1 MVRVNCSHQGNRS
14 PHVKSSIFVLFLLLL
29 IFTFLTSAALS
40 NGTIPFD
47 CPDVPN
53 PKFQFH
59 FTRELISL
67 AVTTFPFNTVESI
80 YIHIY
85 GDASDIFEKL
95 ARYYTESLKAEN
107 WYNSHEDSTMQLYIL
122 ESTPVEGQQVGST
135 VLGIFAVVRGDEDVY
150 LLNIVGN
157 IPPKQVRKL
166 LTNLEELGIDIPKLA
181 SISELSLPKSEGTS
195 KGLSLPT
202 LFRMSKDSTVSNKTD
217 SAFFSASYMENHQGH
232 WTYRGHPIEHI
243 QIRASETKQVATVS
257 DGLKNG
263 AGDITELLDGLSS
276 TNDSVETPRFIV
288 LPEERMIKISA
299 GRMLDETQP
308 TMLTKSFQTQDGD
321 PIHEI
326 VIRGN
331 QYTEANTVRVAL
343 EKGPTEIEAVV
354 GTLPDAV
361 STVEKVG
368 LLIEEVD
375 SQRTAIITVV
385 EKPPASQFY
394 VDGTP
399 QLGFNRVTGWELGAH
414 LESGFRAQREQ
425 NSAFRFHFS
434 SESEREDNSKL
445 FGQIGYG
452 FSDKQPYYRF
462 GGRAVWEEPY
472 SWSLGLTAQYQ
483 RATSTITPDLFSHYN
498 DTGTTILRI
507 FGVPDHQ
514 DYYLRQGAKVEL
526 EWKAVFPMRPLQ
538 FLRLNHSFK
547 LILLA
552 ESHESLEKNTDW
564 HIFNWGSRSE
574 ARGNPIIT
582 PGQMRSAMFRY
593 DFDTRNNYLGS
604 HHTFFVEHSNPVFG
618 SDFDWT
624 RFQAHLRYA
633 YPIGDHQIRARAVVG
648 SATAPLP
655 IQRQFVMGGI
665 GTLNGYPLYAFAGD
679 AGLLFNVEFLYHLFS
694 FGNQSLS
701 AALILDEGQV
711 WNVSESQRRL
721 DPKGSVGIGLQFET
735 DVDIFRFNVA
745 KALEAEQGVQYN
757 FMFFYS
763 F

>member
-1 MVRVNCSHQGNRS
+1 M
-14 PHVKSSIFVLFLLLL
+14 KSSVFVLCLFLL

-67 AVTTFPFNTVESI
+67 AVTTFPFNTVESV

-85 GDASDIFEKL
+85 DDEADTFDKL
-95 ARYYTESLKAEN
+95 VQYYTENLKAEN
-107 WYNSHEDSTMQLYIL
+107 WHNSHEDNTTRLYYIL
-122 ESTPVEGQQVGST
+122 GVPDPIKSRRADDSI
-135 VLGIFAVVRGDEDVY
+135 LGIFAIVKGESDVY

-166 LTNLEELGIDIPKLA
+166 LTNLDEFGIDIPELK
-181 SISELSLPKSEGTS
+181 SIGELSFPKSEGTS
-195 KGLSLPT
+195 ERMPLPT
-202 LFRMSKDSTVSNKTD
+202 LFRISKDSAATNKTD
-217 SAFFSASYMENHQGH
+217 SAFFSPSYMENHHGH
-232 WTYRGHPIEHI
+232 WTYRGYPIDRI

-257 DGLKNG
+257 EGLKNG
-263 AGDITELLDGLSS
+263 SEDITELLEGLSL
-276 TNDSVETPRFIV
+276 TNSSVETPRFIV
-288 LPEERMIKISA
+288 LPEERTIKISA

-308 TMLTKSFQTQDGD
+308 TTLTKLFQTRDGD

-326 VIRGN
+326 VIRGS

-354 GTLPDAV
+354 GTLPEAV
-361 STVEKVG
+361 STVEKAG

-375 SQRTAIITVV
+375 SQRTAIITVI

-414 LESGFRAQREQ
+414 LESGFRVQRAHT
-425 NSAFRFHFS
+425 SSFGFS
-434 SESEREDNSKL
+434 FPPEPNKADNSKV
-445 FGQIGYG
+445 FGRIGYG

-462 GGRAVWEEPY
+462 GGRAVWEESY
-472 SWSLGLTAQYQ
+472 SWHLGLTVQYQ
-483 RATSTITPDLFSHYN
+483 RATSTIAPDLFSHYN
-498 DTGTTILRI
+498 DTATTILRI

-547 LILLA
+547 LILLT

-564 HIFNWGSRSE
+564 HMFNWGSKSE
-574 ARGNPIIT
+574 TRGNPIIT

-593 DFDTRNNYLGS
+593 DFDTRNDYLGS
-604 HHTFFVEHSNPVFG
+604 HHTFFIEHSNPVFG

-679 AGLLFNVEFLYHLFS
+679 AGFLFNTEFIYKLFS
-694 FGNQSLS
+694 FGNQSLL
-701 AALILDEGQV
+701 AAFIFDGGQV
-711 WNVSESQRRL
+711 WNVSEDQGRF
-721 DPKGSVGIGLQFET
+721 DPKGSVGIGLQFENEV
-735 DVDIFRFNVA
+735 DVFRFNVA
-745 KALEAEQGVQYN
+745 KALDAEQGVQYN

>member
-1 MVRVNCSHQGNRS
+1 M
-14 PHVKSSIFVLFLLLL
+14 KSSIFVLFLLLL

>member
-1 MVRVNCSHQGNRS
+1 M
-14 PHVKSSIFVLFLLLL
+14 KSSIFVLFLLLL

-202 LFRMSKDSTVSNKTD
+202 LFRISKDSAVTNKTD

-232 WTYRGHPIEHI
+232 WTYRGHPIERI

-288 LPEERMIKISA
+288 LPAERMIKISA
-299 GRMLDETQP
+299 GSMLDETQP
-308 TMLTKSFQTQDGD
+308 TTLTKLFQTQDGD

-331 QYTEANTVRVAL
+331 QYTEANAVRVAL